1 MNILT
6 SLSLNR
12 INDQLRALKSWSQYS
27 VFSFNSKKDIETLKY
42 VFKDVT
48 FIETDKIGKEFGK
61 DYIRL
66 SAFIDWIKEKGDA
79 LIINSDIE
87 IYGQLIKKET
97 SLSIY
102 SRNDYDSSISNA
114 TLFRSGFD
122 AFFVTKDFA
131 HKVPETNLVMGQCHW
146 DYFLPIIAIRKG
158 VELFSPRHSPIYHKK
173 HNIQYNREKWLQ
185 TGKIF
190 SDELKL
196 TGNTIND
203 SNHSYALIKSKITHD

>member
-12 INDQLRALKSWSQYS
+12 INDQLRTLKSWSQYS

-48 FIETDKIGKEFGK
+48 FIETDKIGSEFGK
-61 DYIRL
+61 DYIRV
-66 SAFIDWIKEKGDA
+66 SAFIDWIRGNGDA

-87 IYGQLIKKET
+87 IYGKLKFKDNALTIF
-97 SLSIY
+97 
-102 SRNDYDSSISNA
+102 SRNDYDNNLSNA
-114 TLFRSGFD
+114 TLFKSGFD
-122 AFFVTKDFA
+122 AFFVTKEFA
-131 HKVPETNLVMGQCHW
+131 HKIPETKLVMGQCHW

-158 VELFSPRHSPIYHKK
+158 IELFSPRLSPLYHKR

-185 TGKIF
+185 SGKIF
-190 SDELKL
+190 SDELNL
-196 TGNTIND
+196 SGNTTND
-203 SNHSYALIKSKITHD
+203 SNHCYAQIKNNISYG